1 MLTLTDNDLK
11 RHPFDLRGDIEIN
24 YKEDFTI
31 YDKCDNWGTETLAEI
46 NQVRTVFADGKED
59 FAKIF
64 AYTFFYKPNGKIKTF
79 TIPETIDVP
88 SRIIA
93 LSKKT
98 DRVKFFIDSFKLTEE
113 EGRILNIAYLS
124 RTIKE
129 FYPVCNE
136 RINQGNETV
145 LFVYGKCTGMTVKT
159 VKANLRIDKK
169 LISFDL
175 MNTDGRIS
183 IDVLDCIYAK
193 DLNIFFCD
201 ILKKDGKL

>member
-1 MLTLTDNDLK
+1 M
-11 RHPFDLRGDIEIN
+11 
-24 YKEDFTI
+24 
-31 YDKCDNWGTETLAEI
+31 
-46 NQVRTVFADGKED
+46 
-59 FAKIF
+59 
-64 AYTFFYKPNGKIKTF
+64 
-79 TIPETIDVP
+79 P

-201 ILKKDGKL
+201 ILRKDGKL